1 MGVTA
6 ADAEL
11 TPQDANASPARR
23 WNRGVWIRFVL
34 AISPTVVFAVLGA
47 IQQHQR

>member
-1 MGVTA
+1 MGITA

-11 TPQDANASPARR
+11 SLRAPDASPARR
-23 WNRGVWIRFVL
+23 WNRGAWIRFVL

-47 IQQHQR
+47 IQQHQS